1 METPLRTL
9 AEAVNAWHGTL
20 PRSGD
25 VELAGRRVPAAGC
38 VLHRIPPTDGA
49 RLLACIDGGSAPIAD
64 TPAFAASVNRLY
76 CSAFRGRDIQQSP
89 VPPVQFLS
97 LARLVSN
104 RFGFS
109 LYPHADGPGPLPD
122 ARTLNQA
129 GEAANGGANGRGR
142 LLSLPREL
150 GEWVMAGEAARRLER
165 GDCIIMDGSL
175 AVREEYRGPVEAVL
189 EEARSKGVVVCGLS
203 KTSRLS
209 MEGGRPLLDYLREKY
224 GGTAAP
230 WYVDIGEPPSNP
242 GPGDYHTMA
251 VMLHRSSRWLYRL
264 DMDAATRL
272 QIGAEGTAEVLAS
285 LVANSADAALPGY
298 PYALVC
304 ADRFARVRRD
314 EATVL
319 ARRLG
324 LMLGAG
330 PRRMIMLN
338 TQHDTLNKV
347 AG

>member
-1 METPLRTL
+1 METPLQAL
-9 AEAVNAWHGTL
+9 AGAVNSWYGTL

-38 VLHRIPPTDGA
+38 VPHRIPSAGGA

-64 TPAFAASVNRLY
+64 TPAFAASVNRLH

-97 LARLVSN
+97 LVCRVSD
-104 RFGFS
+104 RFRFAI
-109 LYPHADGPGPLPD
+109 YPYGGGSGPLP
-122 ARTLNQA
+122 AVRTLDGA
-129 GEAANGGANGRGR
+129 GEAANGRGR

-150 GEWVMAGEAARRLER
+150 GEWVMAGEAAQHLER

-175 AVREEYRGPVEAVL
+175 AVREEYRGPARAVL
-189 EEARSKGVVVCGLS
+189 EGARRRGVVVCGLS

-209 MEGGRPLLDYLREKY
+209 MEGGRPLLDYIREEY

-230 WYVDIGEPPSNP
+230 WYVDVGEPPSNP

-251 VMLHRSSRWLYRL
+251 VMLHRSSRWIYRL

-272 QIGAEGTAEVLAS
+272 EIGGRGTAEVLAS

-314 EATVL
+314 EAAML

-324 LMLGAG
+324 LMLGTG
-330 PRRMIMLN
+330 PRRMMMLN
-338 TQHDTLNKV
+338 SQHDTLNRV